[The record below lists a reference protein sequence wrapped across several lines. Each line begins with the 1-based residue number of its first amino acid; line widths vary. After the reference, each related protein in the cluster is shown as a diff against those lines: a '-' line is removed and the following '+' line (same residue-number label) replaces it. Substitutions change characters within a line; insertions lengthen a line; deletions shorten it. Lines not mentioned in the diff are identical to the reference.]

1 MSGYQSEKHKGGKE
15 GINNTT
21 TQKRQQKTLNWTL
34 NNFSKVNGSAEGWRQ
49 QRDTLPHSWGF
60 RESASTRSSCCQ
72 NGGTCVLGSF
82 CVCPAHFTGRHC
94 EHDPKRSE
102 CGAHAHGAWTVHGC
116 RLCRCV
122 YGALRCLAR
131 QTQGSCVDDVVVAGN
146 SETMNPV
153 ELKET
158 WTVKQKLAERA
169 PVFWTYAFAFHVPS
183 TPTGEQ

>member
-1 MSGYQSEKHKGGKE
+1 MSGYQKEKHKGGKE
-15 GINNTT
+15 GINNAT
-21 TQKRQQKTLNWTL
+21 TQERQQKTLNWTL

-102 CGAHAHGAWTVHGC
+102 CGALAHGAWTVHGC

-131 QTQGSCVDDVVVAGN
+131 QTQGSCDPKDFLTSYSDGLSSQHTLSFLVLLLCFLLQCLVLCGYHH
-146 SETMNPV
+146 
-153 ELKET
+153 
-158 WTVKQKLAERA
+158 Q
-169 PVFWTYAFAFHVPS
+169 
-183 TPTGEQ
+183 